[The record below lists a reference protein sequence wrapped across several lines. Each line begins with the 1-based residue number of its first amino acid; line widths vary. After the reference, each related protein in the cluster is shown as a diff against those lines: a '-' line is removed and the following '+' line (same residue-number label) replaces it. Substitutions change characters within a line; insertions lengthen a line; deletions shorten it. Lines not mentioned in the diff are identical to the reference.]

1 MQKYRR
7 LALCSPLLKL
17 CPRVRNVFASYCKEK
32 GFCALDKKKKMI
44 LRKTINVGN
53 WFLVGLSAFY
63 LAKSVLHLKYEN
75 ITVL

>member
-1 MQKYRR
+1 MFLLAIVKRKVFVR
-7 LALCSPLLKL
+7 LI
-17 CPRVRNVFASYCKEK
+17 
-32 GFCALDKKKKMI
+32 KKKMI